1 MDIVKNQILEAFYHK
16 SQKTIYSEHIA
27 MFWECSGNV
36 LGMFRE
42 CSGNVPGMF
51 RAKHHI
57 LGGILPE
64 ITKHHILGGILPET
78 RKIEIF
84 GIL

>member
-1 MDIVKNQILEAFYHK
+1 
-16 SQKTIYSEHIA
+16 
-27 MFWECSGNV
+27 MFW
-36 LGMFRE
+36 E